1 MRKVYFKT
9 LVFLVLTTV
18 LAIGT
23 PGGSAVAENTKTL
36 NLALIWHQHQPLYR
50 DASTGS
56 YKLPWVRV
64 HAVQEYYDSPAITND
79 FENIR
84 VTYNLVPSLIQQ
96 IRDYA
101 KITEAEAAKGG
112 IYKYIGATDTHLR
125 LALKPAAE
133 LTRAEKDKIS
143 EEFFWLNGYML
154 DDDSDD
160 PYYSARYAALKE
172 ITAERQLT
180 EQEITDLSALFFLW
194 QITPTLHEKYGLKD
208 LRGKNH
214 YDHDNIIEIFRAQK
228 KICANLLDQY
238 REARKGDSEIIT
250 SPYYHPILPLLMS
263 DGWSEVEKEV
273 WRQDTLA
280 QLETAKDLYKEVFGE
295 TPSGLWP
302 PEQAVG
308 QNMVGPVVNSGF
320 DWFVSDEGVLADS
333 IGSTPGVKELTEPYR
348 VTGKSGNAY
357 LFFRQSDLSNKIS
370 FSYGNKPTSWAV
382 EDFMNELRQILK
394 EMEHPENK
402 LLTVAMDGENWMF
415 MAGYPNNGRRF
426 LKELYRRLSEASWV
440 KTTTPGAFIATRQES
455 ATEIEE
461 LATGSW
467 AGDLSTWK
475 GEPEENR
482 AWNWLVEAKRKSEEG
497 SVDQEAK
504 EAIYAA
510 EGSDWF
516 WWYGTDKDSG
526 NDEVFDSLFKT
537 HLINAYRESGVKE
550 DAIPR
555 KLYVDKAP
563 PVSKS
568 LGEVKVKLDG
578 RTSTPDDWK
587 GSAHFEASDNKYFSG
602 FSLGYGANNLF
613 VRVNTKVKATSLIGE
628 DLSFNLYFSGN
639 SAANAVTRYGGR
651 PLGFGLS
658 QVVSLHM
665 EDVEKDGSWNV
676 FRYVS
681 DGKGGWKFASSIA
694 NLSRRKAKAGKLIE
708 FKFPYETIGIEP
720 EENFTFRMT
729 LEQRN
734 AGKQLAASPAKP
746 VITKIPKPISGEKVF
761 SATDPKG
768 DDYGPGTYTYPK
780 APVFKHE
787 GLFDLRK
794 YEIYDSGDKWIFT
807 FDFGAMTNPWAA
819 PLGFS
824 HQLINLYLDTEEGG
838 RTETYKKG
846 ARVRFDPESPWDYFI
861 KIAGWP
867 GYGREFVTAGGQERK
882 IEVTSNL
889 EKKKV
894 VAAVPKSLLPEVSG
908 NHYLLVMS
916 QDGYGKD
923 HLRAVLEEAT
933 KWQGGGS
940 KAPSVSAN
948 VYDYL
953 APSNQQ
959 KEILS
964 SYDRAKEQNP
974 VLQPF
979 PVDPND

>member
-1 MRKVYFKT
+1 MRDIYFKI
-9 LVFLVLTTV
+9 LVLLVLTSV
-18 LAIGT
+18 LAVGT
-23 PGGSAVAENTKTL
+23 PEGAAVAENTRTL

-64 HAVQEYYDSPAITND
+64 HAVQEYFDSPAITND

-101 KITEAEAAKGG
+101 KTTEAEAAKGG
-112 IYKYIGATDTHLR
+112 IYKYIGATDTHLK
-125 LALKPAAE
+125 LVLKPASE
-133 LTRAEKDKIS
+133 LTRAEKDKIR

-154 DDDSDD
+154 DDDVDD
-160 PYYSARYAALKE
+160 PYYSARYAELKE
-172 ITAERQLT
+172 IAAERQLT

-194 QITPTLHEKYGLKD
+194 QITPSLHEKYELKD
-208 LRGKNH
+208 LRGKKHFNR
-214 YDHDNIIEIFRAQK
+214 DDIIEVVRAQK
-228 KICANLLDQY
+228 KISADLLAQY
-238 REARKGDSEIIT
+238 RETRKGGSEIIT

-263 DGWSEVEKEV
+263 DGWNGVEKAV
-273 WRQDTLA
+273 WRKDTMT
-280 QLETAKDLYKEVFGE
+280 QLETAKDLYKDVFGK

-302 PEQAVG
+302 PEQAVS
-308 QNMVGPVVNSGF
+308 QNMVDPVVESGF

-333 IGSTPGVKELTEPYR
+333 IGRTPGVKELTEPYK
-348 VTGKSGNAY
+348 VTGKSGSAY

-370 FSYGNKPTSWAV
+370 FSYGNKSTSWAV
-382 EDFMNELRQILK
+382 NDFMNELKRIRSEL
-394 EMEHPENK
+394 ENPEDR

-415 MAGYPNNGRRF
+415 MAGYPNNGRSF

-482 AWNWLVEAKRKSEEG
+482 AWNWLVEAKRKVEED
-497 SVDQEAK
+497 SVDPEAK
-504 EAIYAA
+504 EAVYAA

-537 HLINAYRESGVKE
+537 HLINAYRESGIKE
-550 DAIPR
+550 GAIPR
-555 KLYVDKAP
+555 KLHVDKVP

-578 RTSTPDDWK
+578 RTSSPDEWK

-602 FSLGYGANNLF
+602 FRLGYGANNLF
-613 VRVNTKVKATSLIGE
+613 VRVNTKVKAASLIGK
-628 DLSFNLYFSGN
+628 DLSFNMYFSGN
-639 SAANAVTRYGGR
+639 SAANAVTRYGNQ

-681 DGKGGWKFASSIA
+681 DGEGDWKFASSIA

-729 LEQRN
+729 LEQRK
-734 AGKQLAASPAKP
+734 AGKQLAASPAEP
-746 VITKIPKPISGEKVF
+746 VITKIPKPISGEKIF

-846 ARVRFDPESPWDYFI
+846 ARVRFDHESPWDYFI

-867 GYGREFVTAGGQERK
+867 GYGREFVTADGEENK
-882 IEVTSNL
+882 IDVSSNV
-889 EKKKV
+889 KQKKV
-894 VAAVPKSLLPEVSG
+894 IVGVPKELLPSVTGE
-908 NHYLLVMS
+908 HYLMVFS

-923 HLRAVLEEAT
+923 HVRAVQGEAST
-933 KWQGGGS
+933 WQGGGNR
-940 KAPSVSAN
+940 APTVSSN

-953 APSNQQ
+953 APNRKQ
-959 KEILS
+959 KSILK
-964 SYDRAKEQNP
+964 SYDRDEGTYP
-974 VLQPF
+974 VLRPYE
-979 PVDPND
+979 VL